1 MQLVAYGAQDL
12 YLSGQPQVT
21 FFKVVYRRHTNFAT
35 ESIEQTFNGTPGF
48 GKKVSTTISRN
59 GDLITD
65 VFLEITLTKKGG
77 ATKTYW
83 PAEALIK
90 EVELEIGGQRID
102 RHTSTWFRVFSELF
116 RKDADKEGYE
126 RLVNFTPEEQQATN
140 DNGVTRRF
148 YVPLIFF
155 FNRNPGLA
163 LPLIALQYHEVKL
176 NITFEG
182 TAVMD
187 DAGVMTSSDSDMSAA
202 VFVDY
207 VYLDTDERRRFAQVS
222 HEYLITQVQFT
233 GDETALIQSSGGNQN
248 VRLNLN
254 HPVKYLAWT
263 FANPNKHGHFA
274 GNAETRDTV
283 TSDLLAPLKTAR
295 LQLNGQDRAAERKGS
310 YFAQTQ
316 PWQTVRSKPRAGVY
330 LYSFALKPDEHQPS
344 GSCNMSRIDNATLVL
359 SYKAANPDADTGTS
373 DDVASIANIGN
384 VNGETTTTYNSKD
397 LTSLRIFAENYNV
410 LRVMSGMGGLAYS
423 N

>member
-1 MQLVAYGAQDL
+1 ML
-12 YLSGQPQVT
+12 
-21 FFKVVYRRHTNFAT
+21 FR
-35 ESIEQTFNGTPGF
+35 
-48 GKKVSTTISRN
+48 
-59 GDLITD
+59 
-65 VFLEITLTKKGG
+65 
-77 ATKTYW
+77 
-83 PAEALIK
+83 
-90 EVELEIGGQRID
+90 
-102 RHTSTWFRVFSELF
+102 STWLRVFSELS
-116 RKDADKEGYE
+116 RKDADKDGYE
-126 RLVNFTPEEQQATN
+126 RLVNFTPEEQAA
-140 DNGVTRRF
+140 GSEVARRF
-148 YVPLIFF
+148 YVPLVFF

-182 TAVMD
+182 AAIMD
-187 DAGVMTSSDSDMSAA
+187 DAGVKTTSDSDMSVS

-233 GDETALIQSSGGNQN
+233 GDETALIQTSGGNQN

-254 HPVKYLAWT
+254 HPVKYLAWA
-263 FANPNKHGHFA
+263 FANPGKHGHFA
-274 GNAETRDTV
+274 GNATTRDTV

-310 YFAQTQ
+310 YFGQTQ

-359 SYKAANPDADTGTS
+359 SYKAQESSGDTAFADDTDA
-373 DDVASIANIGN
+373 IANI
-384 VNGETTTTYNSKD
+384 TTVTF
-397 LTSLRIFAENYNV
+397 RAQ
-410 LRVMSGMGGLAYS
+410 
-423 N
+423 